1 MSRSTLPLLD
11 SSLYPQVWQRQT
23 FASPQ
28 ALLLSMLSA
37 VLSRDVIIDASAFTK
52 QLLADDVYQE
62 WINTTV
68 FGRYLHRNFTA
79 FYQQTEDS
87 FNTDMPALFRQ
98 ELVRHAQY
106 LPLGQ
111 VLFFAGDMLKNVRQT
126 KTLTTTVNPAT
137 TIINAQKMSHN
148 LAQNLAQNLTV
159 NTSKLIINQI
169 TITGKQVLGFAIRHN
184 KRTSERLRNEVLI
197 LDFQDLRLVN
207 EQAIEDIKK
216 SNIDDSILLRSYEL
230 R

>member
-1 MSRSTLPLLD
+1 MSKSTLPLLD
-11 SSLYPQVWQRQT
+11 SSLYPQVWQQQT
-23 FASPQ
+23 FTSPQ

-37 VLSRDVIIDASAFTK
+37 TLSRDITIDASAFTK

-111 VLFFAGDMLKNVRQT
+111 VLFFAGDMSKSVRQT
-126 KTLTTTVNPAT
+126 KMLTTTVNPAT
-137 TIINAQKMSHN
+137 TIINTQKMSHN
-148 LAQNLAQNLTV
+148 LAQNLTV
-159 NTSKLIINQI
+159 NTSRLIINQI

-197 LDFQDLRLVN
+197 LDFQDSRLVN

-216 SNIDDSILLRSYEL
+216 SNIGDSILLRSYEM

>member
-11 SSLYPQVWQRQT
+11 SSLYPQVWQQQT
-23 FASPQ
+23 FTSPQ
-28 ALLLSMLSA
+28 ALLLSLLSA
-37 VLSRDVIIDASAFTK
+37 TLSRDITIDASAFTK

-98 ELVRHAQY
+98 ELVRHTQY

-111 VLFFAGDMLKNVRQT
+111 ILFFAGDMPKSVRQT

-137 TIINAQKMSHN
+137 AIIN
-148 LAQNLAQNLTV
+148 AQNLAQKLTV
-159 NTSKLIINQI
+159 NTSRLIINQI

-216 SNIDDSILLRSYEL
+216 SNIDDSILLRSYEM

>member
-11 SSLYPQVWQRQT
+11 SSLYPQVWQQQT
-23 FASPQ
+23 FTSPQ

-37 VLSRDVIIDASAFTK
+37 TLSKDVTIDASAFTK

-98 ELVRHAQY
+98 ELVRHTQY
-106 LPLGQ
+106 LPHNQ
-111 VLFFAGDMLKNVRQT
+111 VLFFAGDMPKSVRQT
-126 KTLTTTVNPAT
+126 KMLTTTVNPAT
-137 TIINAQKMSHN
+137 VIINAQKMT
-148 LAQNLAQNLTV
+148 QNLNI
-159 NTSKLIINQI
+159 NNSRLIINQI

-207 EQAIEDIKK
+207 EQAIEEIKK
-216 SNIDDSILLRSYEL
+216 SNIDDSILLRSYEI

>member
-11 SSLYPQVWQRQT
+11 SSLYPQVWQQQT
-23 FASPQ
+23 FTSPQ
-28 ALLLSMLSA
+28 ALLLSLLSA
-37 VLSRDVIIDASAFTK
+37 TLSKDVTIDASAFTK

-106 LPLGQ
+106 LPLNQ
-111 VLFFAGDMLKNVRQT
+111 VLFFAGDMSNSVRQT

-137 TIINAQKMSHN
+137 VIINAQKLNINNSR
-148 LAQNLAQNLTV
+148 
-159 NTSKLIINQI
+159 LIINQI

-216 SNIDDSILLRSYEL
+216 SNIDDSILLRSYEI